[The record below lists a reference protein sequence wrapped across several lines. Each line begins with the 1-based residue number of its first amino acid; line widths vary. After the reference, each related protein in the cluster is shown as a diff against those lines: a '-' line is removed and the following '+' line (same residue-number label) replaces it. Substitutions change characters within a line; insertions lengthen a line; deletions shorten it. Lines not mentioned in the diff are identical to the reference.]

1 MNCFKKNHDN
11 YLENYILPNIL
22 NYIFPNYDFVNS
34 FTPSTYQKCIKV
46 RKSYI
51 EQLSKNNFK
60 LKESDVFENYPI
72 NASNNKKLIGGYV
85 SNLPYCR
92 FLEKCDYDNNLL
104 IKLDGNSKHEEL
116 NFLSSILRENFN
128 FENVTLVFEIE
139 NYTNNDFL
147 KLSYIFSY
155 DNIVD
160 IDDSKWLEYLQS
172 AMTELTLLLSI
183 EHAIWHL
190 IVAHIIYIV
199 KNKLYFT
206 EILKVFEMASFNVF
220 IKAFEVK
227 TLLFGTPLVFGQ
239 ILNNNNAFKKYL
251 DNKITSFINNFDIN
265 SVFEDYFNL
274 DSINPNLNW
283 LYGMKDNILIIKN
296 FVNNIITK
304 KDISKEDK
312 LINNYLLKKYKNN
325 KDLVNIP
332 DIKKLLEILF
342 VVGSAFHSTTFE
354 FTKIIMTDVF
364 YNSKL
369 DNLFYGISIQTIV
382 ADVSKVFGDEELYK
396 GKLYKDEIKKL
407 KEELEN
413 SRININNNFENNIY
427 KNNIYGTKDNMMK
440 KYSPHTY
447 TSYV

>member
-1 MNCFKKNHDN
+1 MCKG
-11 YLENYILPNIL
+11 
-22 NYIFPNYDFVNS
+22 V
-34 FTPSTYQKCIKV
+34 
-46 RKSYI
+46 
-51 EQLSKNNFK
+51 
-60 LKESDVFENYPI
+60 
-72 NASNNKKLIGGYV
+72 
-85 SNLPYCR
+85 
-92 FLEKCDYDNNLL
+92 
-104 IKLDGNSKHEEL
+104 
-116 NFLSSILRENFN
+116 
-128 FENVTLVFEIE
+128 
-139 NYTNNDFL
+139 

-206 EILKVFEMASFNVF
+206 EILKVFEMASSNVF

-265 SVFEDYFNL
+265 TIFEDYFNL
-274 DSINPNLNW
+274 NNINPNLNW
-283 LYGMKDNILIIKN
+283 LHGMKDNILIIKN

-312 LINNYLLKKYKNN
+312 LINNYLLKKYKTN

-354 FTKIIMTDVF
+354 FTKIIMTDIF

-382 ADVSKVFGDEELYK
+382 ADVSKVFGDEDLYK
-396 GKLYKDEIKKL
+396 GRLYKNEIKKL

-440 KYSPHTY
+440 KYSLNTY
-447 TSYV
+447 TTYV